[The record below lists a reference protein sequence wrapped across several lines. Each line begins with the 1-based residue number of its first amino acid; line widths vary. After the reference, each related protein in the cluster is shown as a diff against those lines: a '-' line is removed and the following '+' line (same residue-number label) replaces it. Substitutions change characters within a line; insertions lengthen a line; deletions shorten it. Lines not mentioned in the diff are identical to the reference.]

1 MSKFFTFL
9 IGLVLGVA
17 AGGALIFYLYVGA
30 PRAAK
35 VPGALILPPD
45 AATAAAPATANVVLK
60 QEFFNEILKTI
71 FRDMNAPAF
80 PLNLA
85 AQNRAENSQ
94 MMSFSLQQPSSNGC
108 DGKITLKPEGSGT
121 QTSVRFENGQI
132 LAPLV
137 FAGSYNVPLV
147 GCTDFTGWAEANLKL
162 NYDPA
167 QQAVFGQVD
176 VQTVNLDG
184 ITPLASGIVTP
195 LVQNAI
201 NSRVNPIQILR
212 GEQIALKL
220 PIAVTGGT
228 LNAKVKDVR
237 AEVKDNGLNLYVIY
251 DLTGTKGQ

>member
-1 MSKFFTFL
+1 MSKIFTFL

-35 VPGALILPPD
+35 VPGAPILPPD
-45 AATAAAPATANVVLK
+45 AATAAAPTTATVVLK

-71 FRDMNAPAF
+71 FRDLNPPAF
-80 PLNLA
+80 PLNLS
-85 AQNRAENSQ
+85 AQNSAGDSG
-94 MMSFSLQQPSSNGC
+94 MTSFALQQPNNGC
-108 DGKITLKPEGSGT
+108 DSKITLKPEGSGT
-121 QTSVRFENGQI
+121 QTSVRFENAQI

-137 FAGSYNVPLV
+137 FAGSYNIPLV
-147 GCTDFTGWAEANLKL
+147 GCTNFTGWAEANLKL

-195 LVQNAI
+195 LVQNTI

-228 LNAKVKDVR
+228 LNANVKDVR

-251 DLTGTKGQ
+251 DLTGTR

>member
-17 AGGALIFYLYVGA
+17 GGGALIFYLFVGA

-35 VPGALILPPD
+35 VPGAPILPPD
-45 AATAAAPATANVVLK
+45 ANTTAAPATATVVLK

-71 FRDMNAPAF
+71 FRDMNAPSF
-80 PLNLA
+80 PLNLS
-85 AQNRAENSQ
+85 AQNEATDSK
-94 MMSFSLQQPSSNGC
+94 MMSFALQQPNNGC
-108 DGKITLKPEGSGT
+108 DSKITLKPEGSGT

-132 LAPLV
+132 LAPLA
-137 FAGSYNVPLV
+137 FTGSYNVPFV
-147 GCTDFTGWAEANLKL
+147 GCTNFTGWAEANLRL
-162 NYDPA
+162 NYDPT
-167 QQAVFGQVD
+167 QQTVFGQVD

-195 LVQNAI
+195 LVQNSI

-220 PIAVTGGT
+220 PITATNGT
-228 LNAKVKDVR
+228 LNANVKDVR
-237 AEVKDNGLNLYVIY
+237 AEIKDNALSLYVIY
-251 DLTGTKGQ
+251 DLTGTKQ

>member
-1 MSKFFTFL
+1 MRKFFTFL
-9 IGLVLGVA
+9 IGLILGVV
-17 AGGALIFYLYVGA
+17 AGGALIFYMYVGA

-35 VPGALILPPD
+35 VPGAPIMPPD
-45 AATAAAPATANVVLK
+45 AATAAAPATATVVLK
-60 QEFFNEILKTI
+60 QEFFNEVLKTI

-80 PLNLA
+80 PLNLSA
-85 AQNRAENSQ
+85 RNASSDSNVT
-94 MMSFSLQQPSSNGC
+94 SFALQQPSDGC

-132 LAPLV
+132 LAPLA

-147 GCTDFTGWAEANLKL
+147 GCTNFTGWAEANLKL

-167 QQAVFGQVD
+167 QQAVFGQVE

-184 ITPLASGIVTP
+184 VTPLASGIVTP
-195 LVQNAI
+195 LVQNTI

-228 LNAKVKDVR
+228 LNANVKDVR

-251 DLTGTKGQ
+251 NLTGTK